1 MQSSSITTIDL
12 GSNSYRVLQYDCLK
26 NISIG
31 EFETTV
37 GLADGLSATKKI
49 SDEAIQRVIKA
60 INKSKEK
67 LQFDPT
73 QVVAVT
79 THAMRK
85 ALNSKEVIKILQEK
99 TGVLFQVIDGEF
111 EAKLTLL
118 AMKYA
123 LKREKIKTNK
133 FFLLDIGG
141 GSTELIYSDS
151 KNEILKSFSY
161 GIVTLSQSSDKIKE
175 LEMFQKEVEKF
186 ITPIDTK
193 EAIFIS
199 TAGTPTTL
207 AALKHGLNYKTYDK
221 TIVNGTRLD
230 QKEVL
235 QRKKYL
241 QNLSKEQLI
250 QEVGSGRDDYI
261 DAGISIYLLFF
272 KILGIQESIVFDDG
286 LREGV
291 AINYCQKTIEESQ

>member
-1 MQSSSITTIDL
+1 MGSSEVTTIDL
-12 GSNSYRVLQYDCLK
+12 GSNSYRVLKYDCKK
-26 NISIG
+26 NKTVG

-37 GLADGLSATKKI
+37 GLADGLSKTQKI
-49 SDEAIQRVIKA
+49 SHEAVKRVISA
-60 INKSKEK
+60 IKKSIEK

-73 QVVAVT
+73 RVVAVT

-85 ALNSKEVIKILQEK
+85 ALNSKEVIEKLQNE
-99 TGVLFQVIDGEF
+99 TGVLLQIIDGDI

-123 LKREKIKTNK
+123 LKREQIIADK

-141 GSTELIYSDS
+141 GSTELIYSCDE
-151 KNEILKSFSY
+151 KEVLKSFSY
-161 GIVTLSQSSDKIKE
+161 GIVTLSQSKNKIKE
-175 LEMFQKEVEKF
+175 LEEFQKEIRTFLKPLEK
-186 ITPIDTK
+186 K
-193 EAIFIS
+193 GALFIS

-207 AALKHGLNYKTYDK
+207 AALKNGLNYQTYDK

-230 QKEVL
+230 KEEIKK
-235 QRKKYL
+235 RKVYL
-241 QNLSKEQLI
+241 KSLPKEKLI
-250 QEVGSGRDDYI
+250 EEVGSGRDDYI

-272 KILGIQESIVFDDG
+272 ETLDIEESIVFDDG

-291 AINYCQKTIEESQ
+291 AINYCEKLISFY